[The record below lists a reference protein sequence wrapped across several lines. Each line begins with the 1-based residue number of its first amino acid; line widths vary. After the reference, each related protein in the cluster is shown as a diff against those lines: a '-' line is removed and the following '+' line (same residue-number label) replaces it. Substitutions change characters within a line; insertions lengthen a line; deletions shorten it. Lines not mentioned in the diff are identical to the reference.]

1 MNPVSLFLIV
11 VTLPL
16 FLGGCGEKA
25 TVEPVAEVKPVE
37 EKVIEVKFIEFK
49 EIEKRDDGLWYRKT
63 VETPYSGGAFTLYS
77 DGKKKSESIFK
88 DGLLDGVM
96 RGWYANDQKG
106 TEINYKNGKI
116 HGLKIITMEQEEQMS

>member
-1 MNPVSLFLIV
+1 MCIRDR
-11 VTLPL
+11 
-16 FLGGCGEKA
+16 
-25 TVEPVAEVKPVE
+25 
-37 EKVIEVKFIEFK
+37 VIDVKFIEFK

-63 VETPYSGGAFTLYS
+63 VETPYSGGAFTLHS
-77 DGKKKSESIFK
+77 NGKKKSEAIFK

-116 HGLKIITMEQEEQMS
+116 HGLALLWQIYDQEKNVLVLACTYQENSKILL